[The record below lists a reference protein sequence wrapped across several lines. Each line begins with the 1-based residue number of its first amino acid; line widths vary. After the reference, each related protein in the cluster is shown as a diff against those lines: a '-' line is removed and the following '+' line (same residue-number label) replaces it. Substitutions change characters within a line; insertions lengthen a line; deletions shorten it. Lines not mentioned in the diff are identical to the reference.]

1 MSHTVTSRPEFKEVS
16 RKSPKFV
23 FDQLTQR
30 FTEVVKTKK
39 ARLSGINC
47 CVLQYIYDFR
57 YLQCNRQ
64 KQPPE
69 KKIKI
74 PVVTDTKRQSV
85 AMEKKKQAFA
95 EVNKNMQSS
104 AKEKLAR
111 KLTEKRAPAE
121 EKKSPT
127 AEKQQS
133 SPTAIQYE
141 LHTKNSGY
149 QLPMPLFALN
159 VSSKPLAI

>member
-1 MSHTVTSRPEFKEVS
+1 M
-16 RKSPKFV
+16 
-23 FDQLTQR
+23 
-30 FTEVVKTKK
+30 
-39 ARLSGINC
+39 
-47 CVLQYIYDFR
+47 
-57 YLQCNRQ
+57 
-64 KQPPE
+64 
-69 KKIKI
+69 
-74 PVVTDTKRQSV
+74 VTDTKRQSV

-111 KLTEKRAPAE
+111 KLTEKKAPAE
-121 EKKSPT
+121 EKKSPA

-159 VSSKPLAI
+159 VSKFVAIYCKQIMTPVIVLASVWLNTDDAG